1 MIDDWFH
8 RLLETWRL
16 ENRLYKQIWWSLKV
30 FFSNCTLVGVISIH
44 KRLSRE
50 EYKLKCQ
57 DRYMEPSKRIKPLP
71 IVITHN
77 LKHHLHCSV
86 CVRAHAWDLVAH
98 ATFMTSTIGRLL
110 TTQQKRQSLSAGVQ
124 IPILISHIT
133 ANDHHRLD
141 PRNTQQFP
149 ILITYQPHYCYD
161 DGDYR

>member
-1 MIDDWFH
+1 MV
-8 RLLETWRL
+8 
-16 ENRLYKQIWWSLKV
+16 LKNV
-30 FFSNCTLVGVISIH
+30 FLVISRWWVSLVLT
-44 KRLSRE
+44 KDFPGTN
-50 EYKLKCQ
+50 KKCH

-133 ANDHHRLD
+133 ANDDHR
-141 PRNTQQFP
+141 Q
-149 ILITYQPHYCYD
+149 
-161 DGDYR
+161 